1 MRNKRKLY
9 ESIMKDVSKIVK
21 RHLTEE
27 QNILEIVDEKEKN
40 ITSFLKENDLI
51 QIIYDDYEDNKFK
64 LYLMFILKEI
74 FKKQNKRYQLFNE
87 FTDSRKDFL
96 NNIQSVKSD
105 IIIIEDNG
113 QLEEQLKLL
122 QDLFDTI
129 DLPFS
134 QIILLST
141 DETNS
146 LKDYVQKFN
155 EPCNFK
161 SLEL

>member
-21 RHLTEE
+21 RYLTEE

-51 QIIYDDYEDNKFK
+51 QIIYDNYEDNKFK

-87 FTDSRKDFL
+87 FTESRKDFL

-113 QLEEQLKLL
+113 
-122 QDLFDTI
+122 
-129 DLPFS
+129 
-134 QIILLST
+134 
-141 DETNS
+141 
-146 LKDYVQKFN
+146 
-155 EPCNFK
+155 
-161 SLEL
+161 